1 MESNSNLS
9 PYYSLVNV
17 KMLIIDDDLDLCN
30 SLKYFF
36 EDLEAIVFTSHDGNS
51 ALKLFAQEEPD
62 IVLVDLNMPGIG
74 GEKIIAFIREMS
86 FDVPIVVVSGT
97 GVIKEAINSIKL
109 GAWDFV
115 SKPILNF
122 DDLEMSVHRAL
133 EKSSLLKENSLY
145 KKNLELLVDKRT
157 NQLNET
163 IKELRSAKEKAEAA
177 DNIKS
182 EFLAQMSHEIR
193 TPLNAVMGY
202 TDLARTYLE
211 ENDLKETFE
220 SFDQIKL
227 ASRRII
233 RTIELILE
241 MSQVTSDTYIPEFK
255 TLDLVILVDEV
266 MYDFYPFIKE
276 KNLEYKFNL
285 ECKFPNVFIDA
296 FSVKS
301 ILQQIIDNAIKFTPK
316 GKIDLSILNVEGKI
330 VLQIEDSG
338 VGISTNYLNNLF
350 QPFTQEEMGYIR
362 SFDGNGL
369 GLALTKKYCEMNEID
384 IEVNSIKDQGTTIKL
399 TFNK

>member
-1 MESNSNLS
+1 MPKLS
-9 PYYSLVNV
+9 PYYSLVDV
-17 KMLIIDDDLDLCN
+17 KILVIDDDVDLCN

-36 EDLEAIVFTSHDGNS
+36 EDLEAIVFTCNDGNS
-51 ALKLFAQEEPD
+51 ALRLFAEKEPD

-97 GVIKEAINSIKL
+97 GIIKEAINSIKL

-115 SKPILNF
+115 TKPILNF

-133 EKSSLLKENSLY
+133 ERSSLMKENALY

-157 NQLNET
+157 KQLNDN
-163 IKELRSAKEKAEAA
+163 IKELREAKEKAEAA
-177 DNIKS
+177 DKIKS

-193 TPLNAVMGY
+193 TPLNAVLGY
-202 TDLARTYLE
+202 TELARLSLE
-211 ENDLKETFE
+211 EKNIEDVFDG
-220 SFDQIKL
+220 FDQIKKS
-227 ASRRII
+227 SRRII

-241 MSQVTSDTYIPEFK
+241 MSQVTSDNYIPEFE
-255 TLDLVILVDEV
+255 TFDLAILVDEV
-266 MYDFYPFIKE
+266 MSEFYSLIEEKKLLFNSIKQ
-276 KNLEYKFNL
+276 
-285 ECKFPNVFIDA
+285 CKFPNVFIDI

-301 ILQQIIDNAIKFTPK
+301 ILHQLIDNAIKFTPY
-316 GKIDLSILNVEGKI
+316 GKVEISILNENEKI
-330 VLQIEDSG
+330 VLLIEDSG
-338 VGISTNYLNNLF
+338 VGISENYLKKIF
-350 QPFTQEEMGYIR
+350 SPFTQEEQGYNR

-369 GLALTKKYCEMNEID
+369 GLALTKKYCELNSID
-384 IEVNSIKDQGTTIKL
+384 IMVFSIKENGTKIKL

>member
-1 MESNSNLS
+1 MESNSDLS

-163 IKELRSAKEKAEAA
+163 IKELRSAKEKAETA

-241 MSQVTSDTYIPEFK
+241 MSQITSDTYIPEFK
-255 TLDLVILVDEV
+255 TFDLVILVDEV

-276 KNLEYKFNL
+276 KNLEYNFNL

-301 ILQQIIDNAIKFTPK
+301 ILQQIIDNAIKFTRE
-316 GKIDLSILNVEGKI
+316 GKIELSILNVEGKI

-338 VGISTNYLNNLF
+338 VGISSNYLNNLF

>member
-1 MESNSNLS
+1 MELNSELS

-163 IKELRSAKEKAEAA
+163 IKELRSAKEKAETA

-255 TLDLVILVDEV
+255 TFDLVILVDEV

-276 KNLEYKFNL
+276 KNLEYNFNL

-301 ILQQIIDNAIKFTPK
+301 ILQQIIDNAIKFTRE
-316 GKIDLSILNVEGKI
+316 GKIELSILNVEGKI

-338 VGISTNYLNNLF
+338 VGISSNYLNNLF

>member
-1 MESNSNLS
+1 MESNSDLS

-157 NQLNET
+157 KQLNET